1 MNANTAMHTRSSF
14 TDTRAGTP
22 AVQRPGAVKARSFFG
37 SFNNPITDW
46 RGQRV
51 WLVGASSGI
60 GAATASAL
68 HDLGAQVLV
77 SARKAEPLQA
87 FAAAHPGKHGNAA
100 QAWPLDV
107 TDAGAVA
114 GTAQAILAQGP
125 LDMVLYC
132 AGHYNEMRATNMD
145 LHDLRQ
151 HLAINYTGAL
161 HVLHAVLPAMTARG
175 SGHVSLI
182 SSVAG
187 FRGLPKSLAYGPT
200 KAALTNLAET
210 LYLDLQPQ
218 GLGVSVV
225 HPGFVQTPLTA
236 QNQFTMPAL
245 ITPDQAAQAMI
256 EGWRRGEFDIHYP
269 KRFTHWMKLLRLL
282 PYRAYFPAVRRFT
295 GL

>member
-1 MNANTAMHTRSSF
+1 MTPQSSF
-14 TDTRAGTP
+14 VEPRPVGAAQAARRSGTLL
-22 AVQRPGAVKARSFFG
+22 RSF
-37 SFNNPITDW
+37 NPPITDW

-51 WLVGASSGI
+51 WVVGASSGI
-60 GAATASAL
+60 GLATAEAL
-68 HDLGAQVLV
+68 IARGASVMV
-77 SARKAEPLQA
+77 SARG
-87 FAAAHPGKHGNAA
+87 AAALERLVVQHTRTGEPPAV

-107 TDAGAVA
+107 TDANAVA
-114 GTAQAILAQGP
+114 AAARAILLQGP
-125 LDMVLYC
+125 LDLVVYC
-132 AGHYNEMRATNMD
+132 AGHYREMRATGFD
-145 LHDLRQ
+145 LAEMNR

-161 HVLHAVLPAMTARG
+161 NVLDAVLPALIARG
-175 SGHVSLI
+175 AGHISLI

-210 LYLDLQPQ
+210 LYLDLEPL

-236 QNQFTMPAL
+236 QNRFEMPAL
-245 ITPDQAAQAMI
+245 ITPDQAAAAMLD
-256 EGWRRGEFDIHYP
+256 GWVAGDFDIHYP
-269 KRFTHWMKLLRLL
+269 KRFTRWMKLLRLL